1 MLRRLFWLA
10 PALHSLNRATRLPI
24 WALTKVRDN
33 FNMVMGLNNQGWA
46 ENMDGVV
53 NPPITST
60 STTVASGRAVISIYG
75 LNIDLGTLGGDN
87 SWTNYGG
94 INDRGEAVG
103 MAETSVPDPNG
114 EDMCAFGTKKTCR
127 GFLWRHGH
135 IMALPTLGGNNGQAA
150 AINNRGQI
158 VGISETTVPDSGCP
172 PSKQPGT
179 TILPVMWEKGEV
191 RALPTLPGEPDGFV
205 QGLNDQGQAVGAT
218 GTCTS
223 FAIHAVLWENDHA
236 FQLAD
241 LGHTGS
247 DAYAINDHGQAV
259 GYVSTT
265 DGSTIVAS
273 LWENGGVKNLGILP
287 GDGAAFATGINN
299 RGQVVGSTF
308 NSQGWSRGF
317 IWQDNV
323 MTDLNTLISKD
334 SNLSIIAASNINE
347 RGQISGMATVLTGPD
362 TGKIHAILLTP
373 ASEEIGESVADFA
386 RTHPHSTVPAN
397 ACQTLFAEIR
407 TRPIRAIKWAFSEL
421 AHHPAICCAGARPEI
436 VRDNMGHVEYR
447 RDPELH
453 HVRRGKDCYAGVAFK
468 QTWIEDKQCAFALW
482 FLQLL

>member
-1 MLRRLFWLA
+1 MRNFWIPVTMIVLGSLSNVFA
-10 PALHSLNRATRLPI
+10 QKSYKITDLGLNHST
-24 WALTKVRDN
+24 DN
-33 FNMVMGLNNQGWA
+33 FSMVMGLNNQGWA

-53 NPPITST
+53 NPPIKST
-60 STTVASGRAVISIYG
+60 STTVASGRAVIGIYG
-75 LNIDLGTLGGDN
+75 RNVDLGTLGGDN

-127 GFLWRHGH
+127 GFLWRHGQ
-135 IMALPTLGGNNGQAA
+135 ITALPTLGGNNGQAA

-172 PSKQPGT
+172 PIKQPGT
-179 TILPVMWEKGEV
+179 TILPVMWEKGEI

-259 GYVSTT
+259 GYVSTA

-273 LWENGGVKNLGILP
+273 LWQNGAHGAVTNLGILP

-299 RGQVVGSTF
+299 RTQVVGSTF

-317 IWQDNV
+317 IWQDDL

-334 SNLSIIAASNINE
+334 SNFYIIAASNINQ
-347 RGQISGMATVLTGPD
+347 RGQISGMAMVLTGPD
-362 TGKIHAILLTP
+362 KDKIHAILLTP
-373 ASEEIGESVADFA
+373 SSEEIGESAADFA
-386 RTHPHSTVPAN
+386 RTHPHSTVPEN
-397 ACQTLFAEIR
+397 SHY
-407 TRPIRAIKWAFSEL
+407 FSQRSV
-421 AHHPAICCAGARPEI
+421 PG
-436 VRDNMGHVEYR
+436 
-447 RDPELH
+447 
-453 HVRRGKDCYAGVAFK
+453 
-468 QTWIEDKQCAFALW
+468 
-482 FLQLL
+482 LQR

>member
-1 MLRRLFWLA
+1 MSTLWRLRDSWILQVTTIVLVCFGNAFSQVSYRVTDLGVNK
-10 PALHSLNRATRLPI
+10 S
-24 WALTKVRDN
+24 KDN
-33 FNMVMGLNNQGWA
+33 FNMVMGLNNQGWT
-46 ENMDGVV
+46 ENMDGVLT
-53 NPPITST
+53 PPITST
-60 STTVASGRAVISIYG
+60 STTILSGRAVLNIHGI
-75 LNIDLGTLGGDN
+75 NIDLRTLGGKN

-127 GFLWRHGH
+127 PFLWREGH
-135 IMALPTLGGNNGQAA
+135 MMALPTLGGNNGQAA
-150 AINNRGQI
+150 AVNNRGQI

-223 FAIHAVLWENDHA
+223 FAIHAVLWVNDHA

-241 LGHTGS
+241 LGHAGS

-273 LWENGGVKNLGILP
+273 LWPNGAHSAVTNLGILP

-299 RGQVVGSTF
+299 RSQVVGSTF
-308 NSQGWSRGF
+308 NSAGWSRGF

-323 MTDLNTLISKD
+323 MTDLNTLIPGD
-334 SNLSIIAASNINE
+334 SNLKIIAASNINE
-347 RGQISGMATVLTGPD
+347 RGQISGMAMVKTGPD
-362 TGKIHAILLTP
+362 AGKIHAILLTP
-373 ASEEIGESVADFA
+373 VDE
-386 RTHPHSTVPAN
+386 R
-397 ACQTLFAEIR
+397 
-407 TRPIRAIKWAFSEL
+407 
-421 AHHPAICCAGARPEI
+421 
-436 VRDNMGHVEYR
+436 
-447 RDPELH
+447 
-453 HVRRGKDCYAGVAFK
+453 
-468 QTWIEDKQCAFALW
+468 
-482 FLQLL
+482 